1 MKIGILGVGNIG
13 KTLTL
18 KLSKAGHNV
27 KVTNSRA
34 PDTIESDVI
43 ASGARA
49 VWATEAVKDVDVVII
64 SIPLNRITEIAPLIR
79 SLPSETVVIDTSNY
93 YPHRDGRIDAIE
105 GGQVESLWVSKQLG
119 RPLIK
124 AFNNILAYSLAELG
138 RPEGSPGRLAVAVA
152 GDDRASKQVAMD
164 LVSEVGFDPVDAG
177 RLEDSWRQ
185 QPSTPAY
192 CCDYDA
198 ETMRK
203 ALAAA
208 VRGEATKKRDQLS
221 DRWAAALGSNPTHTE
236 MVALN
241 RSLNPLS
248 HLTNSSKGSNK

>member
-93 YPHRDGRIDAIE
+93 YPHR
-105 GGQVESLWVSKQLG
+105 
-119 RPLIK
+119 
-124 AFNNILAYSLAELG
+124 
-138 RPEGSPGRLAVAVA
+138 
-152 GDDRASKQVAMD
+152 
-164 LVSEVGFDPVDAG
+164 
-177 RLEDSWRQ
+177 RQ
-185 QPSTPAY
+185 
-192 CCDYDA
+192 D
-198 ETMRK
+198 
-203 ALAAA
+203 
-208 VRGEATKKRDQLS
+208 
-221 DRWAAALGSNPTHTE
+221 
-236 MVALN
+236 
-241 RSLNPLS
+241 
-248 HLTNSSKGSNK
+248 